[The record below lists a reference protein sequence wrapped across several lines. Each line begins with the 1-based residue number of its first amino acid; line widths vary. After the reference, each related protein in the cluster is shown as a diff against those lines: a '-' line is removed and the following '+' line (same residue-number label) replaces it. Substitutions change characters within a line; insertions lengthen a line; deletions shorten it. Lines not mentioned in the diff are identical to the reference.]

1 MRKLMVS
8 INVIKKYEKIQIYT
22 RMQSIKQFIMKMYP
36 LNDIWSL
43 GFQPKGKG
51 FQVML
56 FQDQKFFYNLS
67 SKNQQIYSIV
77 FLVLSTFKKILSQ
90 KTTGAVWKKN
100 IMEKIKF
107 NKYIR
112 DIKILYNIYFTGL
125 FCRLLTNRQLKH
137 TVVH

>member
-8 INVIKKYEKIQIYT
+8 INVIKKIRKNTNLYKDVEYQIVYHENVSFEWHLESGIPAK
-22 RMQSIKQFIMKMYP
+22 RKR
-36 LNDIWSL
+36 LL
-43 GFQPKGKG
+43 GYVVSRSK
-51 FQVML
+51 V
-56 FQDQKFFYNLS
+56 FYNLS
-67 SKNQQIYSIV
+67 SKSQQIYSIV

-90 KTTGAVWKKN
+90 KTTEAVWKKN

-125 FCRLLTNRQLKH
+125 FCRLLTNR
-137 TVVH
+137 